1 LKGSKKK
8 RRKREEKRMKMKTNR
23 ILTIVAAVCAIA
35 STAFADPAVL
45 LDGTEIVQDLGGA
58 AGSETLFRIE
68 VPCDAAELVIRTTG
82 GTGDCALYA
91 RHGVPPTPSSFE
103 YHDGADGN
111 LEIILVNRPSPG
123 TWFILLY
130 GDTAYAG
137 VKLWAR
143 IDDRV
148 SPSLG
153 NGVPVTGICG
163 VIGSRAYY
171 AIEVPEGQDYLEIDT
186 CGGAG
191 DVDLYVKRGDKP
203 TCDDYDAQSATAG
216 ADESVH
222 IDSPESGTWY
232 ILLYGYSDYDDVSL
246 TAAYGTSDAVC
257 TLRDESPIDGLSG
270 PSGSRAWYAIDV
282 PAGQAGIAF
291 YLHGGAGD
299 CDMYIKRGAKP
310 TESDWDYRPV
320 DLGNEES
327 ISIANPRAGRWYVL
341 LKGDS
346 AYSGVTLEADYWAAP
361 LADVTVLASGRAAT
375 GIAGAAGDELFFS
388 IEAPIGVRTLEI
400 KMSGGTGDADLYLRH
415 ASLPSVTEHDYRMG
429 LHGNEE
435 CIVIDNPSDGTWY
448 IMVRGCQAFAGVSLT
463 ATYDGVLSDG
473 VISLK
478 CGEAVSGLAGKADS
492 ETFFVID
499 VPEGQGRL
507 AISTSGGTGDVDLY
521 VCLGQKPT
529 TDEWDYRP
537 YLTGNDER
545 VIVKNPKAGRYYI
558 LLRGYMAYAGVT
570 LRAGFAEAKP

>member
-1 LKGSKKK
+1 MKEMTKGSGV
-8 RRKREEKRMKMKTNR
+8 
-23 ILTIVAAVCAIA
+23 LTIVAAICAIA
-35 STAFADPAVL
+35 SMAFGNPAVV
-45 LDGTEIVQDLGGA
+45 LDGTEIIQDLSGA
-58 AGSETLFRIE
+58 AGSETLFQIE
-68 VPCDAAELVIRTTG
+68 VPCGAAALVIRTTG

-91 RHGVPPTPSSFE
+91 SHGVPPTTSSFE
-103 YHDGADGN
+103 YCDGVDGN
-111 LEIILVNRPSPG
+111 LEIILVNRPRPG

-148 SPSLG
+148 SLSLA
-153 NGVPVTGICG
+153 NGVPATGLHG
-163 VIGSRAYY
+163 VIGSRGYY
-171 AIEVPEGQDYLEIDT
+171 AIEVPEGQDFLEIDT

-203 TCDDYDAQSATAG
+203 TFVDYDAQSATAG
-216 ADESVH
+216 ADESVR
-222 IDSPESGTWY
+222 IDRPESGTWY
-232 ILLYGYSDYDDVSL
+232 ILLYGYSGYDDVSL
-246 TAAYGTSDAVC
+246 TATYGTSDAVC
-257 TLRDESPIDGLSG
+257 LLRDESPIDGLSG
-270 PSGSRAWYAIDV
+270 SSGSRAWYAIDV

-291 YLHGGAGD
+291 YLHGGVGD

-310 TESDWDYRPV
+310 TESDWDYRPI

-327 ISIANPRAGRWYVL
+327 ISIANPQAGRWYIL

-361 LADVTVLASGRAAT
+361 LADVTPLASGRAAT

-388 IEAPIGVRTLEI
+388 IEAPIGVKTLEI
-400 KMSGGTGDADLYLRH
+400 KMSGGSGDADLYVRH
-415 ASLPSVTEHDYRMG
+415 GSLPTVAEYDRRTG

-435 CIVIDNPSDGTWY
+435 CIVIDNPSDGVWY
-448 IMVRGCQAFAGVSLT
+448 IMVRGYQAFADVSLT
-463 ATYDGVLSDG
+463 ATYDGVSPDG
-473 VISLK
+473 VISLRN
-478 CGEAVSGLAGKADS
+478 GGAVSGLAGRADG
-492 ETFFVID
+492 EAFFVID
-499 VPEGQGRL
+499 VPEGQSQL
-507 AISTSGGTGDVDLY
+507 VISTSGGTGDVDLY

-537 YLTGNDER
+537 YLAGNDET
-545 VIVKNPKAGRYYI
+545 VIVKNPKAGRYYV

-570 LRAGFAEAKP
+570 LQAGFAEAKP